1 MLDKIDR
8 NQLLSDIKFCLGKHN
23 SLESEVSKMTTK
35 SLTVKVK
42 IDNEEFT
49 GTGTCNVASVDDILS
64 LLQNKP
70 DEVVAKYNAALEAA
84 ARAAIRNDVVSK
96 QGAPAKAIQKL
107 AKTIFEGRKVI
118 GKPITMDKATELARA
133 QMSAD

>member
-1 MLDKIDR
+1 
-8 NQLLSDIKFCLGKHN
+8 
-23 SLESEVSKMTTK
+23 MTTK
-35 SLTVKVK
+35 TLEVKVK
-42 IDNEEFT
+42 IDNETFS
-49 GTGTCNVASVDDILS
+49 GSGSCNVAAVDDILT
-64 LLQNKP
+64 LLSTKP

-118 GKPITMDKATELARA
+118 GKPITMDRATELARA
-133 QMSAD
+133 QMTD